1 LFLVNSL
8 LIALVPEL
16 LFGKVIVKA
25 VVSRSYAPFTLL
37 AMHQHKPLTILFSAG
52 ESSGDQHAANM
63 FLELK
68 KHQPDIKGIGMGA
81 AKMAQA
87 GIDIRYDSSN
97 IAVIGVVEVI
107 RHYREIRRALT
118 FIKSIISAE
127 RPDLLVCVDYKEF
140 NFKLAKFAKQCG
152 IKVLFYVSPQVW
164 AWRPGRVKKYGK
176 VIDMMA
182 VIFPF
187 ETAYYDAENVPVRYV
202 GHPSVDKVHAQHS
215 KAEDMMQFK
224 MDEKRPVAGILPG
237 SRANEIKRMLPVMLK
252 AAEKLQLSSPGL
264 QFILPQADS
273 ISDELLEGYL
283 NQSPVKITVVK
294 NQPYDVIQCCDAV
307 MTTSGTA
314 TLEIALLTVPMAIAY
329 KLSPLTY
336 WLGRWL
342 VNTPFIG
349 LPNIVAGKSIV
360 KEFIQQDATAENLAA
375 EVNGILTDEIYA
387 IEMRENL
394 RQVKEQLGQGGGSK
408 NMAELALA
416 MLF

>member
-1 LFLVNSL
+1 MPLSH
-8 LIALVPEL
+8 VP
-16 LFGKVIVKA
+16 
-25 VVSRSYAPFTLL
+25 T
-37 AMHQHKPLTILFSAG
+37 KPLKILFSAG

-68 KHQPDIKGIGMGA
+68 KQQPDIKGIGMGS

-87 GIDIRYDSSN
+87 GIDIRYDSAN

-107 RHYREIRRALT
+107 KHYAEIRRALKLMQQLVAT
-118 FIKSIISAE
+118 E

-140 NFKLAKFAKQCG
+140 NFKLARYAKQQG

-164 AWRPGRVKKYGK
+164 AWRPGRVKAYGK

-202 GHPSVDKVHAQHS
+202 GHPSVDKVHAQFG
-215 KAEDMMQFK
+215 KDEDLARFGLDQNK
-224 MDEKRPVAGILPG
+224 PIVGLLPG
-237 SRANEIKRMLPVMLK
+237 SRANEIKRMLPVMLA
-252 AAEKLQLSSPGL
+252 AAEKVQVSLPSC

-273 ISDELLEGYL
+273 ISDALLEEYIT
-283 NQSPVKITVVK
+283 QSPLTITVIK

-314 TLEIALLTVPMAIAY
+314 TLEIALLTVPMVIAY
-329 KLSPLTY
+329 KLSTLTY
-336 WLGRWL
+336 WLGKWL

-349 LPNIVAGKSIV
+349 LPNIVSGKGVI
-360 KEFIQQDATAENLAA
+360 KELIQHDATAENLSA
-375 EVNGILTDEIYA
+375 EVMRILTDKAYSDQ
-387 IEMRENL
+387 MRENL
-394 RQVKEQLGQGGGSK
+394 NQVKQQLGQGGGSK
-408 NMAELALA
+408 NMAQLALE
-416 MLF
+416 MLST

>member
-1 LFLVNSL
+1 
-8 LIALVPEL
+8 
-16 LFGKVIVKA
+16 
-25 VVSRSYAPFTLL
+25 
-37 AMHQHKPLTILFSAG
+37 
-52 ESSGDQHAANM
+52 
-63 FLELK
+63 
-68 KHQPDIKGIGMGA
+68 HQPDIKGIGMGG
-81 AKMAQA
+81 AKMARA
-87 GIDIRYDSSN
+87 GIDIRYDSAA
-97 IAVIGVVEVI
+97 IGVIGVVEVI
-107 RHYREIRRALT
+107 RHYGEIRRALKLMQHIVST
-118 FIKSIISAE
+118 E

-140 NFKLAKFAKQCG
+140 NLKLARFAKQCG

-164 AWRPGRVKKYGK
+164 AWRPGRVKVYGK
-176 VIDMMA
+176 AIDMMA

-202 GHPSVDKVHAQHS
+202 GHPSVDKVHPQHS
-215 KAEDMMQFK
+215 KAEDMRRFK
-224 MDEKRPVAGILPG
+224 MDEKQPVVGLLPG

-252 AAEKLQLSSPGL
+252 AAEKLQTSLPGL

-294 NQPYDVIQCCDAV
+294 NQPYDAIQCCDAV

-314 TLEIALLTVPMAIAY
+314 TLEIALLTVPMVIAY

-342 VNTPFIG
+342 VNTLFIG
-349 LPNIVAGKSIV
+349 LPNIVAGRSVI
-360 KEFIQQDATAENLAA
+360 KEFIQQEATVENLAA
-375 EVNGILTDEIYA
+375 EIKRILTDEIYA
-387 IEMRENL
+387 NEMRENL

-416 MLF
+416 LLS